1 MEGKTLMEKLGQVVL
16 ENALGLVEGEKNVLD
31 MKKALE
37 PETFMTYE
45 S

>member
-1 MEGKTLMEKLGQVVL
+1 MEKLGQVVL
-16 ENALGLVEGEKNVLD
+16 ENAMGLMEGEKNILD

-37 PETFMTYE
+37 AETFMTYE

>member
-1 MEGKTLMEKLGQVVL
+1 MEKLGQVVL
-16 ENALGLVEGEKNVLD
+16 ENALGLVEGEKKNVLD

-37 PETFMTYE
+37 AETFMTYE